1 MCWNGFFMF
10 SIDLQGI
17 CSQYAVFLS
26 MRVILCES
34 VDVCVWTTRSV
45 VSIKKEWVC
54 LQNLAM
60 APKCLND
67 SRFLMFVVETNSIK
81 ITRWDQGNV
90 INAQGREY
98 SAQCRSF
105 FYLCYLSSFLSYTT
119 AQLADCDHGPPQ
131 LPQRNSWL
139 TWVIK
144 ADSRYCSS
152 QAPWSY
158 GFLGQQ
164 WRTLSW
170 DGMTLTEH
178 YVVFT
183 LKKERQ
189 MADNYCLLSLKEKK
203 CPHFKN

>member
-1 MCWNGFFMF
+1 MF

-67 SRFLMFVVETNSIK
+67 SRFLMFVVEKNSIK

-90 INAQGREY
+90 INAQGREN
-98 SAQCRSF
+98 SAQCRFF

-119 AQLADCDHGPPQ
+119 AQLALWPQ
-131 LPQRNSWL
+131 AASAPSKEQLINLSNKSW
-139 TWVIK
+139 
-144 ADSRYCSS
+144 
-152 QAPWSY
+152 
-158 GFLGQQ
+158 
-164 WRTLSW
+164 
-170 DGMTLTEH
+170 
-178 YVVFT
+178 FT
-183 LKKERQ
+183 VL
-189 MADNYCLLSLKEKK
+189 LLSGTVKLWW
-203 CPHFKN
+203 